1 MTDEAMSRAGK
12 EFRGHWLLAAAGGG
26 LILLLGLVLLLLP
39 VASRNAFAQTTGWFL
54 VAAAGIEFGV
64 GLRGSPS
71 VEGRITLLLSAVT
84 AAAAILVLLRPDAYP
99 LFFVAIV
106 CLAIRGVGAV
116 VAAGIGAAGLQRWVL
131 ARGIVDAVLAIT
143 LVAGAP
149 LAAVISTLSGK
160 KWPPSGHAVLGNFIG
175 ISMIAAGLC
184 LLGLALTKRGGS
196 ARNADDA
203 ERPPAAAS
211 QR

>member
-1 MTDEAMSRAGK
+1 
-12 EFRGHWLLAAAGGG
+12 LA
-26 LILLLGLVLLLLP
+26 LGLVLLLLP

-54 VAAAGIEFGV
+54 VAAAGIEFAV

-71 VEGRITLLLSAVT
+71 IEGRITLLLSALT

-106 CLAIRGVGAV
+106 CLAIRGVGAIM
-116 VAAGIGAAGLQRWVL
+116 ASAISAAGLERWVL
-131 ARGIVDAVLAIT
+131 ARGVVDAVLAT
-143 LVAGAP
+143 VLVAGAP

-175 ISMIAAGLC
+175 VSMIAAGVC
-184 LLGLALTKRGGS
+184 LVGLALSTRREPGG
-196 ARNADDA
+196 NAD
-203 ERPPAAAS
+203 RP
-211 QR
+211 